1 MLASYAVDLRE
12 AEKWRALAECRGAPM
27 EWFVGD
33 PSPPAEA
40 FALCD
45 RCCVAGEC
53 LAFGEE
59 EHKRNGVVAIYGGK
73 LFYQRNRGGRPRE
86 YDCGTPQARRRH
98 KRRGETCSECQA
110 VTAPA
115 TAS

>member
-1 MLASYAVDLRE
+1 MKLLTAYAVDLRE
-12 AEKWRALAECRGAPM
+12 TEKWRALAECRGAPM

-33 PSPPAEA
+33 PSPPTEA

-45 RCCVAGEC
+45 RCYVAGEC

-73 LFYQRNRGGRPRE
+73 LF
-86 YDCGTPQARRRH
+86 CGKSSKLDNNLRKEWVCLGADLVWNQVSPF
-98 KRRGETCSECQA
+98 SDISM
-110 VTAPA
+110 V
-115 TAS
+115 